1 LLSTA
6 YTCRLS
12 VSMVTIFLP
21 ERCAGLAS
29 ASSPQRLRCFGP
41 HICWRGNVSTPRQAW
56 SCVYI
61 HHPIVERLTF
71 QRPSGIIKFNRYSRS
86 SHLKTCFY
94 FSVVSKTCSLVL
106 FRSSLFSWPLL
117 LLPMPLAREF
127 CASGPRATANEI
139 LPRDEQQLLSTTFWM
154 RNGKEPYFLY
164 LTLVY
169 CTEGF
174 CRPALTSI
182 VFRIR
187 TARCR
192 KCLRTLN

>member
-1 LLSTA
+1 
-6 YTCRLS
+6 
-12 VSMVTIFLP
+12 
-21 ERCAGLAS
+21 
-29 ASSPQRLRCFGP
+29 
-41 HICWRGNVSTPRQAW
+41 
-56 SCVYI
+56 
-61 HHPIVERLTF
+61 
-71 QRPSGIIKFNRYSRS
+71 
-86 SHLKTCFY
+86 
-94 FSVVSKTCSLVL
+94 
-106 FRSSLFSWPLL
+106 
-117 LLPMPLAREF
+117 
-127 CASGPRATANEI
+127 

-174 CRPALTSI
+174 RWPALTSI